1 MITLVLGGAR
11 SGKSGFANRLANEMA
26 DKQNWPVTFIATAE
40 AFDEGMQARINKHQ
54 QERTAFNWQVIE
66 APIDLTHA
74 LLSIPRNQVIL
85 IDCLTLWL
93 NNLIYYEKITE
104 IPYFLDLLE
113 KRQNIILV
121 SNELGQGV
129 LPTDKAS
136 REFIDQAGLLN
147 QKIATIADNVYFVTA
162 GIAQQL
168 K

>member
-26 DKQNWPVTFIATAE
+26 DKQNCPVTFIATAE

-54 QERTAFNWQVIE
+54 QERAAFNWQVIE
-66 APIDLTHA
+66 APTDLTHT

-93 NNLIYYEKITE
+93 NNLIYYQKMTE
-104 IPYFLDLLE
+104 IPSFLDLLE
-113 KRQNIILV
+113 KHQNIILV

-129 LPTDKAS
+129 LPADKTS
-136 REFIDQAGLLN
+136 REFIDQVGLLN
-147 QKIATIADNVYFVTA
+147 QKIATIADKVYFVTA